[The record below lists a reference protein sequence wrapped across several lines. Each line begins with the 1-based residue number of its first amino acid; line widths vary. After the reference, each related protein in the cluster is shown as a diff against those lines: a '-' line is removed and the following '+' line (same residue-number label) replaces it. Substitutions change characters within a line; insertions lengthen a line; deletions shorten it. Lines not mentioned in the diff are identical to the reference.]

1 MTKPLTFVRG
11 ASTVMLMQEHLKNR
25 MRLWRAANG
34 LTLEEISDLTGYSA
48 AMLSRAE
55 RGERTFS
62 PLAKVRIARTLG
74 VRVADLFDVEAPAD
88 VDESAGVAVPVL

>member
-1 MTKPLTFVRG
+1 
-11 ASTVMLMQEHLKNR
+11 MLMQEHLKNR

-55 RGERTFS
+55 RGERTILTVGEGPNRS
-62 PLAKVRIARTLG
+62 HTR
-74 VRVADLFDVEAPAD
+74 
-88 VDESAGVAVPVL
+88 SASRRPV